1 VDVGADRRRATKF
14 GPLRALREVTG
25 DREQVPS
32 GGDNS
37 GPQRRQDGF
46 NRTTEVQ
53 VRQVHDGRARQS
65 PPAGTI
71 VRSASRR
78 MVNRN
83 GVSRFRISPSIA
95 APIRDPLVFITIDEA
110 VYVSNLS

>member
-1 VDVGADRRRATKF
+1 MSAGSCV
-14 GPLRALREVTG
+14 VTCAPRSRTA
-25 DREQVPS
+25 REQARDMGVDLGRLRVLHVTAPFDL
-32 GGDNS
+32 GGSWSFLDRN
-37 GPQRRQDGF
+37 PRRQPRG
-46 NRTTEVQ
+46 
-53 VRQVHDGRARQS
+53 
-65 PPAGTI
+65 AGTI

-78 MVNRN
+78 MAKRN